1 MPIFCRFEVG
11 GSQVQNCFKLGK
23 ELAPKAHVQVKFCSD
38 PVRSEDYFPEWKPAL
53 RVKTDCKFQLPTRS
67 VSSCER
73 SSFILVS
80 FMVSPSLTFDTIASR
95 STSSSAKNS
104 PSTFVRV
111 ITSTLQRRTPSMNT
125 SAASVTIVLSTY
137 HASIRSSIETSYTLK
152 PDSSIVFS
160 TIEGMQVKSAS
171 RPFFNGSV
179 TSDSTSVP
187 PLQTL
192 KDPRLT
198 LIITIGSTAGALL
211 VLLCFWATYR
221 QILKWKTRQQQ
232 RRIAQ
237 HQQSPSQIELLSLGP
252 LEGHETSAKSLS
264 TEL

>member
-1 MPIFCRFEVG
+1 MTLNITRLLWVYPNVREVNLHDNPG
-11 GSQVQNCFKLGK
+11 LDCEKIREST
-23 ELAPKAHVQVKFCSD
+23 
-38 PVRSEDYFPEWKPAL
+38 YM

-73 SSFILVS
+73 LSFILVS
-80 FMVSPSLTFDTIASR
+80 FIVSPSLTFDTIASR

-104 PSTFVRV
+104 SSTFVRV

-125 SAASVTIVLSTY
+125 STASVTIVLSTY
-137 HASIRSSIETSYTLK
+137 HASIRSSIEMSYTFK
-152 PDSSIVFS
+152 PDSSVVFS

-171 RPFFNGSV
+171 HPFFNGSV

-198 LIITIGSTAGALL
+198 FIISIGSTAGALL

-221 QILKWKTRQQQ
+221 QIFKWKTRQQQ
-232 RRIAQ
+232 CRIAQ
-237 HQQSPSQIELLSLGP
+237 HQQSSSQIELLSL
-252 LEGHETSAKSLS
+252 
-264 TEL
+264 